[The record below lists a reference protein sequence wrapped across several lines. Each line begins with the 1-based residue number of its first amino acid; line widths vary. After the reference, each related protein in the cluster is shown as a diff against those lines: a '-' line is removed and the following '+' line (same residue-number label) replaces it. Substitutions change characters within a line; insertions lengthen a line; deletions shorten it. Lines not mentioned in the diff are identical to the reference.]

1 MISGETMTGQTKV
14 TGMVLASMP
23 VGDYDRRLTI
33 LTKERGKIAAFA
45 KGARKP
51 TSTLLA
57 CSQPFSFGEF
67 ELYEGKSSYNV
78 MNGEISNYFSELRD
92 DIEAIYYG
100 MYFCEFA
107 CYMTKENLDATEQL
121 KLLYV
126 SLRALCKK
134 SLNKKL
140 VRYIF
145 ELRFLSVS
153 GEMPQ
158 VFECVSCGKKD
169 LLEAERVWFLAEKG
183 GLFCEECQGSVT
195 KEAEG
200 QWAHASDKIEV
211 GSSTVYTL
219 QYMVSAPLEKLY
231 TFTVSEEVL
240 DELGRVCGSFLQ
252 KQVGR
257 EMKTEEMLKCLDF
270 S

>member
-1 MISGETMTGQTKV
+1 MTGQVKV
-14 TGMVLASMP
+14 TGMVLAAMP

-33 LTKERGKIAAFA
+33 LTKERGKIAVFA

-67 ELYEGKSSYNV
+67 ELYEGRNSYNV
-78 MNGEISNYFSELRD
+78 VNGEISNYFSELRD

-126 SLRALCKK
+126 SLRALCKA

-145 ELRFLSVS
+145 ELRFLSIN

-158 VFECVSCGKKD
+158 VFECVSCGKKE
-169 LLEAERVWFLAEKG
+169 LLSEGRTWFSAEKG
-183 GLFCEECQGSVT
+183 GLLCEECC
-195 KEAEG
+195 EAGKTESNG
-200 QWAHASDKIEV
+200 LWVPSSNEIPV
-211 GSSTVYTL
+211 GSSTIYTL

-231 TFTVSEEVL
+231 TFTVSEDVL
-240 DELGRVCGSFLQ
+240 TELQRVCESFLK